1 MHMFIK
7 PRTTRKQFVPGYHMG
22 WDVGCSSSRSEAN
35 LWGQNPMHSL
45 TAAYRDPQCGN
56 CDMDH
61 SAGLQKLLQQTL
73 CPICQKQPCT
83 YNPGKAHSPHSLPRA
98 HCVNTMRPR
107 FPWRALLEELNGSSS
122 VCAYERARL
131 TNAGLAVRMQ
141 GIFLMTS
148 THGPHVGVIA
158 CVLATTVSIV
168 TCHWQHTRT
177 VRRAKKKSVPP
188 WMPF

>member
-1 MHMFIK
+1 
-7 PRTTRKQFVPGYHMG
+7 MG
-22 WDVGCSSSRSEAN
+22 WCVGCSSLRREAN
-35 LWGQNPMHSL
+35 LWGSPCQNPMHSL
-45 TAAYRDPQCGN
+45 TAAYRDSQCGN
-56 CDMDH
+56 RDMDL
-61 SAGLQKLLQQTL
+61 STGLQKLLQQTL

-83 YNPGKAHSPHSLPRA
+83 YNPGKAHSPHSLPHG
-98 HCVNTMRPR
+98 HCVNTTRLR
-107 FPWRALLEELNGSSS
+107 FPLLEKLIVYKWPGS
-122 VCAYERARL
+122 VCVWERKWL

-158 CVLATTVSIV
+158 CVLATTISIV

-188 WMPF
+188 WTPL